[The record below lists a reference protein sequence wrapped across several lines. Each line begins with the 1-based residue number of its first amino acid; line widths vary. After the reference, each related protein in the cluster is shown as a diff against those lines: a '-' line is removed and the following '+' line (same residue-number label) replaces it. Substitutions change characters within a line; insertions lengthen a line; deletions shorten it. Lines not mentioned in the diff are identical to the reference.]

1 MYYDHLCSVSFLD
14 VFVYSPKPSN
24 VTVMFPS
31 GTGVEV
37 RGSAGVMTLTVLLP
51 LDFQNYTQGLL
62 GTMND
67 DPEDD
72 FTSGDGVRI
81 PLNSS
86 AQDIFTYG
94 ASCE

>member
-1 MYYDHLCSVSFLD
+1 
-14 VFVYSPKPSN
+14 
-24 VTVMFPS
+24 MFPS

-37 RGSAGVMTLTVLLP
+37 RASAGVMTLTVLLP
-51 LDFQNYTQGLL
+51 LDFQDHTQGLL
-62 GTMND
+62 GTMNN

-72 FTSGDGVRI
+72 FTSSNGGMI

-86 AQDIFTYG
+86 ANDIFTNS